1 MQLTKLF
8 LNETEVFNKTYQ
20 SNLIENKKE
29 IYITTYE
36 LKIHVIRMHIK
47 EKTVFLKYKSK
58 N

>member
-20 SNLIENKKE
+20 NNLIEKKE
-29 IYITTYE
+29 IYITTND
-36 LKIHVIRMHIK
+36 LKKHVIRIIIK
-47 EKTVFLKYKSK
+47 AKPVVLKYKNK